1 MNKKLSY
8 VLILIPLLLV
18 VYVDIKDTV
27 VALSGFNFK
36 EFCVSVSE
44 IASATPEYILRG
56 LSISKKDKLDSAV
69 GEYWHDWKAS
79 GKDTVNCIVDFDKVI
94 MPFEWDTLVYVK
106 YCHYSKDR
114 NSAALMDYMN
124 RYFPDDQEHSA
135 TELHFLRNDRVVHK
149 VNLYMISDDAKG
161 VFFCTKKDIIKRS
174 RSDAKFHLEKDY
186 KFFVIRDTTEEFV
199 PMIGF

>member
-1 MNKKLSY
+1 
-8 VLILIPLLLV
+8 
-18 VYVDIKDTV
+18 
-27 VALSGFNFK
+27 
-36 EFCVSVSE
+36 
-44 IASATPEYILRG
+44 
-56 LSISKKDKLDSAV
+56 
-69 GEYWHDWKAS
+69 
-79 GKDTVNCIVDFDKVI
+79 
-94 MPFEWDTLVYVK
+94 
-106 YCHYSKDR
+106 
-114 NSAALMDYMN
+114 MDYMN